1 MKNARFL
8 SFVLC
13 LIMLLTL
20 PVLPVFAE
28 GVNDTEYTVIAG
40 SDFQPNGDN
49 AVGERVVK
57 AIIAEMKKDGNTS
70 ADGLLFCGDYD
81 KNTYG
86 NESETRSGIESLKSA
101 VSGFVDSE
109 ENMVFLQGN
118 HDATLD
124 SNVGLSP
131 SGNND
136 RADGAYG
143 VYVINHVDFM
153 WGTQNEGTVKYT
165 AQKLI
170 NYLNDKLEAGYDR
183 PIFVISHL
191 PLHYTMRTRND
202 GDGKYATYIFDAL
215 NDAAAKGLNIIFMY
229 GHDHSNGWDDYLGG
243 SSVYL
248 AKGDTIL
255 VANKS
260 TTEFTKKTLNFTYL
274 NAGFVGYYENN
285 NGADDTLTM
294 TLFKIKGNE
303 VTVARYDKD
312 GLHELKSKGVKNEF
326 KNEIYYDPN
335 TKVYSSP
342 QKVSLTSVS
351 DNTPVE
357 DLIETFDS
365 GMRFE
370 RVNYLSDLFDGSN
383 YLLVYNTNQLMLP
396 KVASKSN
403 SSGTRTGFDVLPTI
417 TFGDEVVFGEVPEGS
432 LWTFKKV
439 SGGWNIG
446 DGKKTA
452 AIIDSSDQK
461 LKAVLKDGGD
471 VFTIGG
477 SAGAFTFTSGSY
489 VLNYNSRGIVNAYT
503 SDPLK
508 FHIYVFKGYSIDVKN
523 GTAKNDNDQLIE
535 TVNVG
540 DNVCLNADEAPEGKV
555 FDKWVVEKGDVELAD
570 EYSSRTIF
578 NVTDASAIKIS
589 ATYKD
594 APVETDPPVD
604 TDNTPAETDEPT
616 DTTERQPETS
626 PVESETEGGDNG
638 SGYTAKSSVV
648 TIAMV
653 GLVFV
658 AIVLTIIKRKK

>member
-303 VTVARYDKD
+303 VTIARYDKD

>member
-303 VTVARYDKD
+303 VTIARYDKD

-342 QKVSLTSVS
+342 
-351 DNTPVE
+351 
-357 DLIETFDS
+357 
-365 GMRFE
+365 
-370 RVNYLSDLFDGSN
+370 
-383 YLLVYNTNQLMLP
+383 
-396 KVASKSN
+396 
-403 SSGTRTGFDVLPTI
+403 
-417 TFGDEVVFGEVPEGS
+417 
-432 LWTFKKV
+432 
-439 SGGWNIG
+439 
-446 DGKKTA
+446 
-452 AIIDSSDQK
+452 
-461 LKAVLKDGGD
+461 
-471 VFTIGG
+471 
-477 SAGAFTFTSGSY
+477 
-489 VLNYNSRGIVNAYT
+489 
-503 SDPLK
+503 
-508 FHIYVFKGYSIDVKN
+508 
-523 GTAKNDNDQLIE
+523 
-535 TVNVG
+535 
-540 DNVCLNADEAPEGKV
+540 
-555 FDKWVVEKGDVELAD
+555 
-570 EYSSRTIF
+570 
-578 NVTDASAIKIS
+578 
-589 ATYKD
+589 
-594 APVETDPPVD
+594 
-604 TDNTPAETDEPT
+604 
-616 DTTERQPETS
+616 
-626 PVESETEGGDNG
+626 
-638 SGYTAKSSVV
+638 
-648 TIAMV
+648 
-653 GLVFV
+653 
-658 AIVLTIIKRKK
+658 

>member
-1 MKNARFL
+1 
-8 SFVLC
+8 
-13 LIMLLTL
+13 MLLTL

-28 GVNDTEYTVIAG
+28 GVNDTEYTVIAA

-303 VTVARYDKD
+303 VTIARYDKD

-503 SDPLK
+503 SDPLR
-508 FHIYVFKGYSIDVKN
+508 FHIYVFKGYSIDVEN
-523 GTAKNDNDQLIE
+523 GSVSGADGKIE
-535 TVNVG
+535 SAYVG
-540 DNVCLNADEAPEGKV
+540 DTVTVTADEAPEGKV
-555 FDKWVVEKGDVELAD
+555 FDKWVIEEGDVVLAD
-570 EYSSRTIF
+570 A
-578 NVTDASAIKIS
+578 NAASTTFEMTAGALKLA

-604 TDNTPAETDEPT
+604 TDNTPAETDEPK
-616 DTTERQPETS
+616 DTTEQSTEDS

-638 SGYTAKSSVV
+638 SGSTAKSSVV